1 MIDRD
6 GNVRIMDFGI
16 ARSLKVKGLTGAG
29 VVVGTPEYMSPEQM
43 EGKDADS
50 RSDIYS
56 LGVILYEM
64 VTGQLPFEGDTFVS
78 IALKQKTETPR
89 PPKRAQRPA
98 PGQSQS
104 ADPEVPGKR
113 PRGALPEHR
122 GDPSDLGKI
131 EKGMP
136 TTEKILPAKIA
147 TASKEITVKFS
158 LKKTVVIPVLGLLV
172 IAFIVWQ
179 AFPRGKGVRRSVAV
193 ITFKNQTGDKAFD
206 YLREAIPNLLITS
219 LEQSRRF
226 RVTTWEG
233 LKDSLGELGR
243 ERDAAID
250 EELGFELCRRKGIET
265 IVVGTYTK
273 AGGMFATDAKVWDV
287 GARQILRT
295 AAARGEGV
303 DSILRSQIDE
313 LSRAISRAKGLDALK
328 IEKTPPKI
336 AEAMTDSL
344 EAYNYY
350 LRGSDDLYRWL
361 DADAKKFLQK
371 AVELDPTFAH
381 AYLLLGK
388 ACGNLGEGN
397 ARTEAYRK
405 AKEHA
410 AKAPEK
416 ERLYIDADYASV
428 VEKDAE
434 KRIRL
439 LEEIARKYPDEKQV
453 HLDLGIHFHNLYM
466 FSEAIGEHQKA
477 LAIDPG
483 FGPALNDLAYVYADS
498 GNFGKA
504 LEYFQKYAAV
514 SPGDPNPLDSIAE
527 LSLRKGD
534 LDEALRKY
542 GEVLEVRPD
551 FILSLLSIAYIH
563 ALKENYPEA
572 LKTIEEVPA
581 RASTEISK
589 LDYRL
594 TRAFLHYWLGNTD
607 KALAELEA
615 HMALAG
621 PLGGQ
626 MNMATNAFLRG
637 CIYHDR
643 GQFEPAERA
652 YQSWAAY
659 WQEAGLLLKEE
670 KKLMSLAHL
679 LCLGLLDAKRGD
691 LASARAKLAQYIP
704 PRGQARLGFVGD
716 WVAQA
721 ARCLEGEVLLAERKP
736 EEAARALAKSA
747 GFNYQGITVVSSL
760 VYYHLP
766 LEKDTLARAYK
777 AMGDTDK
784 AIAEYG
790 RLMTID
796 PSNQVRQL
804 IPPVYHYRLAKLYE
818 DKGLKDKAREQYLRF
833 LEIWKDADP
842 GRPETEDAK
851 KRLSALRT

>member
-1 MIDRD
+1 
-6 GNVRIMDFGI
+6 
-16 ARSLKVKGLTGAG
+16 
-29 VVVGTPEYMSPEQM
+29 M
-43 EGKDADS
+43 EGKEADG

-64 VTGQLPFEGDTFVS
+64 VAGRLPFEGETFVS
-78 IALKQKTETPR
+78 IALKQKTEI
-89 PPKRAQRPA
+89 PKSPKELNAQLPDDLSRLILKCLDKSA
-98 PGQSQS
+98 AARYQSVEDIL
-104 ADPEVPGKR
+104 A
-113 PRGALPEHR
+113 
-122 GDPSDLGKI
+122 DLGKI
-131 EKGMP
+131 DKGLP
-136 TTEKILPAKIA
+136 TTEKALPVKR
-147 TASKEITVKFS
+147 TTGSKTITVKFN
-158 LKKTVVIPVLGLLV
+158 LKKAVVVPVLVALGVLAAV
-172 IAFIVWQ
+172 FVVWQ
-179 AFPRGKGVRRSVAV
+179 VVPRGAGARRSIAV
-193 ITFKNQTGDKAFD
+193 ITFKNQTGDKAYD

-219 LEQSRRF
+219 LEQSKRF

-233 LKDSLGELGR
+233 LKDSLGELGK

-287 GARQILRT
+287 GGRQILRT

-313 LSRAISRAKGLDALK
+313 LSRTIAKGKGLDALK
-328 IEKTPPKI
+328 IEIAPPKI
-336 AEAMTDSL
+336 AEAMTSSL

-350 LRGSDDLYRWL
+350 LRGRDDLERWL

-371 AVELDPTFAH
+371 AVELDPSFAH
-381 AYLLLGK
+381 AYLLLGM

-397 ARTEAYRK
+397 ARLEAYRK

-416 ERLYIDADYASV
+416 ERLHIEAEYAAV

-434 KRIRL
+434 KRIRI
-439 LEEIARKYPDEKQV
+439 LEEQARKFPDEKRV
-453 HLDLGIHFHNLYM
+453 HNDLGVHFHQLYM
-466 FSEAIGEHQKA
+466 FSEAIEEHQKA

-498 GNFGKA
+498 GDLEKA
-504 LEYFQKYAAV
+504 FEYFQKYAAV

-542 GEVLEVRPD
+542 GEVLEVKPD
-551 FILSLLSIAYIH
+551 FILSLLSVAYIH

-594 TRAFLHYWLGNTD
+594 TRAFLFYWLGNTD

-643 GQFEPAERA
+643 GQFEHAERA

-659 WQEAGLLLKEE
+659 WQETGLLLKEE
-670 KKLMSLAHL
+670 KELMKLAHL

-691 LASARAKLAQYIP
+691 LASARAKLAQYVP
-704 PRGQARLGFVGD
+704 RRGQAGLGFIGD
-716 WVAQA
+716 WDAQA
-721 ARCLEGEVLLAERKP
+721 ARCLEGEVLLAEGKP
-736 EEAARALAKSA
+736 EEAARALAKPA
-747 GFNYQGITVVSSL
+747 GFNYQGITYVSSL

-766 LEKDTLARAYK
+766 VEKDALARAYK
-777 AMGDTDK
+777 ATGETDK
-784 AIAEYG
+784 AIAEYK

-796 PSNQVRQL
+796 RTNQVRQM
-804 IPPVYHYRLAKLYE
+804 IPPIYHFRLAGLYE
-818 DKGLKDKAREQYLRF
+818 AKGLKDEARAEYRKF

-842 GRPETEDAK
+842 GRPEIAEASR
-851 KRLSALRT
+851 RLAALKAN